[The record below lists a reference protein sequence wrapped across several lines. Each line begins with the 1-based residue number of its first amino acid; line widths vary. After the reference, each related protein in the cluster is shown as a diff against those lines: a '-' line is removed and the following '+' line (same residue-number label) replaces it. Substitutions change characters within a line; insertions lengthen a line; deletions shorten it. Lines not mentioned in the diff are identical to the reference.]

1 MGKPGYRNFYY
12 WQSLYPP
19 HRYLFYPMYK
29 FFRRKLRLPMWVS
42 NLFVWLVSAVLHA
55 MLFIF
60 TGNLTGVLVMM
71 CIFVSLGLLSTV
83 AILIVK

>member
-1 MGKPGYRNFYY
+1 
-12 WQSLYPP
+12 
-19 HRYLFYPMYK
+19 
-29 FFRRKLRLPMWVS
+29 MWVS